1 MIILG
6 LLLILGTAGLSL
18 AVIWANDGAFTA
30 PAGAIEL
37 FGNQMNMTV
46 GQIFLA
52 GTAAGALALLGLVM
66 LFNGIGRNARR
77 RSTARH
83 QLRNHRQEMQD
94 LQRKHDATSADLAA
108 HRATNDEAADSDG
121 ITARR

>member
-6 LLLILGTAGLSL
+6 LLLVLGTAGLSL
-18 AVIWANDGAFTA
+18 AVFWANDGAFTA
-30 PAGAIEL
+30 PASAIEL

-52 GTAAGALALLGLVM
+52 GTAAGALAMLGLVM
-66 LFNGIGRNARR
+66 LFNGIGRNSHR

-108 HRATNDEAADSDG
+108 HRATNDEAADRNG
-121 ITARR
+121 ITARQ